1 MKKYF
6 NNNKNIIPIII
17 LIVSIL
23 MIIIPIIC
31 SKTAIVSKENTEK
44 EFEEKSSKYITMTS
58 DTNISDDLV
67 NKKIKINLDGSTIQI
82 VSEDSNSNIY
92 AIYYGKNNTNLLIYM
107 KRESY
112 INEDLDSYEMYLTL
126 YGTLKKV
133 NNNFKNNIINNI
145 NGENSTNAYGNIYNN
160 IKEWE
165 DIENIDNIEI
175 NYYFDAV
182 DENYYL
188 NSNNTYN
195 DQDSHIKSM
204 NYVIYFISY
213 GICGIFASLLLFCII
228 NKENYKIT
236 KALLYVSLLPYIF
249 ILISSIYSIFSGF
262 CFIFSCT
269 YDFNAFLTTF
279 FLLII
284 LMCRIPIIPICIA
297 CQFICILNI
306 RKNKKGIPKKSKKA
320 RKK

>member
-23 MIIIPIIC
+23 MIIIPIIY
-31 SKTAIVSKENTEK
+31 SKTAIVSKEK
-44 EFEEKSSKYITMTS
+44 EVEEKSSKYITMTG
-58 DTNISDDLV
+58 DTNISDDLL

-92 AIYYGKNNTNLLIYM
+92 AIYYGKNNNNLLIYM
-107 KRESY
+107 KRDSY
-112 INEDLDSYEMYLTL
+112 INEDLNSYEMYLTL

-133 NNNFKNNIINNI
+133 DNNFKNNIINNI

-188 NSNNTYN
+188 NSNNIH
-195 DQDSHIKSM
+195 DQDNYIKSM
-204 NYVIYFISY
+204 NYVIYFTPY
-213 GICGIFASLLLFCII
+213 GICGIFVSLLLFCII

-249 ILISSIYSIFSGF
+249 ILISSIYSIFNGF

-269 YDFNAFLTTF
+269 YGFEAFLNTF

-284 LMCRIPIIPICIA
+284 LMCIVPIIPICIA